1 MRPRI
6 LLLLCMCLASVCGC
20 GGPAAI
26 EPLPSGTLTVFAA
39 ASLTDPFTEI
49 AQRFEAEH
57 RGVKV
62 VLNLAASQQLS
73 QQLGQGAPADIF
85 ASASTK
91 EMDNAIQARRVAGG
105 SQQTFAHNKL
115 VVIYPRDN
123 PAGLGELQDLANPG
137 LKLVLAAKEVPV
149 GKYGL
154 DFLDKA
160 SQDAAFG
167 AAFKDDVLK
176 NVVSYEENVKAVLTK
191 IVLGEGDAGIV
202 YLTDI
207 SSGERRQGRS
217 PGHPGCLEHRRHL
230 SYRGG
235 KRRLA
240 AGAGPGFHPAGAFGP
255 GTTDPG
261 QVWFPSGRLV
271 HLEDKDDPGPGQT
284 IRSRIWRA
292 GIGVARRTPCAP
304 LSAVAIR
311 PLRRTPRRRRRR
323 GGGRAVFRGC

>member
-6 LLLLCMCLASVCGC
+6 LLLLCMCLAPVCGC

-57 RGVKV
+57 PGVKV

-149 GKYGL
+149 GKYVL
-154 DFLDKA
+154 DFLDQA
-160 SQDAAFG
+160 GQDAAFG

-207 SSGERRQGRS
+207 TQANA
-217 PGHPGCLEHRRHL
+217 
-230 SYRGG
+230 G
-235 KRRLA
+235 K
-240 AGAGPGFHPAGAFGP
+240 
-255 GTTDPG
+255 
-261 QVWFPSGRLV
+261 VGRLDIPDA
-271 HLEDKDDPGPGQT
+271 LNT
-284 IRSRIWRA
+284 
-292 GIGVARRTPCAP
+292 VATYPIAAVSDASQP
-304 LSAVAIR
+304 ELAQAFIQLVLSAQGQQILAKYGFL
-311 PLRRTPRRRRRR
+311 P
-323 GGGRAVFRGC
+323 AN